1 MWPVRFQIY
10 LSLDPLFL
18 VFLYCTPM
26 VLRRRSVTSLSSL
39 ISWFVLFTIALGGCQ
54 TKTIRYPQ
62 DHERLKRI
70 DQVVESLRTAYQ
82 GENRLGF
89 QSLLML
95 PSDQLE
101 EVQRQAEAD
110 FEAFQTIALEFT
122 VERVL
127 IEGENVDVLVHWQGA
142 WKKDADDPGIRQ
154 RGHARLQWV
163 GTQTILLR
171 AVQGD
176 LPFGMKA
183 KQMFTDIAPPQ
194 KPQSR

>member
-1 MWPVRFQIY
+1 
-10 LSLDPLFL
+10 
-18 VFLYCTPM
+18 M
-26 VLRRRSVTSLSSL
+26 VACWRSVTSLSVP
-39 ISWFVLFTIALGGCQ
+39 ISCLVLLTIALGGCS

-62 DHERLKRI
+62 DHERFQRI
-70 DQVVESLRTAYQ
+70 DQAVESLRTTYQ
-82 GENRLGF
+82 DENRSGF

-101 EVQRQAEAD
+101 ELQRQAEMD

-127 IEGENVDVLVHWQGA
+127 IEGDNVDVLVHWQGT
-142 WKKDADDPGIRQ
+142 WKKEADDPGIRQ

-183 KQMFTDIAPPQ
+183 KQVFTDVAPPQ
-194 KPQSR
+194 KTQSQ

>member
-1 MWPVRFQIY
+1 
-10 LSLDPLFL
+10 
-18 VFLYCTPM
+18 M

-39 ISWFVLFTIALGGCQ
+39 ISWLVLLTIVLGGCQ

-62 DHERLKRI
+62 DHERLRRI
-70 DQVVESLRTAYQ
+70 DQAVESLRTAYE
-82 GENRLGF
+82 GENRSRF

-101 EVQRQAEAD
+101 ELQRQAEMD

-122 VERVL
+122 VERVS
-127 IEGENVDVLVHWQGA
+127 IEGENIDVLVHWQGT

-154 RGHARLQWV
+154 RGYTRLQWV

-171 AVQGD
+171 SVQGD

-183 KQMFTDIAPPQ
+183 KQMFTDVAPPQ